1 YESVLASL
9 GRTGEL
15 CESVLVSLGR
25 ADELFYGECENIC
38 NNLTIS
44 TKCHTSTVSS
54 APNQFLCQPFCAITC
69 MQGCWRLIMLSTN
82 SCIRGAF
89 LLLSGTHFANLA
101 TIRLK
106 SNAMTKSTWMKCYL
120 QPNRVAARSVLM
132 RKHLSATLC
141 LTSRSIII
149 RSSTTDWNVKK
160 GDNATRFSYKHVFKR
175 VLNAMPTSTTVR
187 SIADL

>member
-1 YESVLASL
+1 YGSVLASL

-120 QPNRVAARSVLM
+120 EPNRVAARS
-132 RKHLSATLC
+132 
-141 LTSRSIII
+141 
-149 RSSTTDWNVKK
+149 TDWNVKK
-160 GDNATRFSYKHVFKR
+160 GDNATRFSYVWPYKHVFKR
-175 VLNAMPTSTTVR
+175 VLNAMSMSVAIGSANPARLLTTVR
-187 SIADL
+187 SIANL